1 MLLQF
6 VRAYSDIYVQ
16 TINNEAQLP
25 DLHIVHERQ
34 VYVIFSGLGIWKP
47 WKNNKLQSQIHWPG
61 ILVVM

>member
-34 VYVIFSGLGIWKP
+34 VYVIFSGLGI
-47 WKNNKLQSQIHWPG
+47 
-61 ILVVM
+61 